1 MPRSFNSIHDVKVL
15 PYAANP
21 ECFPLLT
28 SGAYIHEYRH
38 TSAHWQHSEVGLPM
52 GANFFNSDAFDDSLD
67 GSEQSID
74 SKVREKR

>member
-1 MPRSFNSIHDVKVL
+1 
-15 PYAANP
+15 
-21 ECFPLLT
+21 
-28 SGAYIHEYRH
+28 
-38 TSAHWQHSEVGLPM
+38 M